1 MTFPERRLLPT
12 VGCNCYKSY
21 KMVRSVDYFVE
32 TQLITEMG
40 FANKGIWPKLIVND
54 QEDFP
59 KNLLAVIFQCYNIF
73 FSTPC

>member
-1 MTFPERRLLPT
+1 MTFPERRLLPA

-40 FANKGIWPKLIVND
+40 FANKGI
-54 QEDFP
+54 
-59 KNLLAVIFQCYNIF
+59 
-73 FSTPC
+73 

>member
-32 TQLITEMG
+32 TQLITDMG
-40 FANKGIWPKLIVND
+40 FANKGI
-54 QEDFP
+54 
-59 KNLLAVIFQCYNIF
+59 
-73 FSTPC
+73 